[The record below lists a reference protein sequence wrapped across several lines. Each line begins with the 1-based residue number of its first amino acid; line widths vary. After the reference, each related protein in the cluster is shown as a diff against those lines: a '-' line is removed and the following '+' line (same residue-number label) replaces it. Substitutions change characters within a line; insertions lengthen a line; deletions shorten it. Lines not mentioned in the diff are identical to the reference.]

1 MSTYHGLH
9 RSFCSCDLQPLGI
22 ALRFTLEARPSKNV
36 RPSKQAARL
45 VSRLLSSIHRR
56 SASKRQL
63 EIGSSWLF
71 TSFSHALQQ
80 LTASRS
86 STRFSKQLR
95 FDFGT
100 LQRNPR
106 RAVQPVPSEA
116 SRHEKF
122 SPGSPGRERYP
133 TAPRVHVGR
142 QAPLL
147 ALVGTIRKRA
157 DHGGNRSQQRRGSD
171 AKSRGVQRRRS
182 SWEASGGEC
191 AYSLREHSA

>member
-1 MSTYHGLH
+1 MSTSHGLH
-9 RSFCSCDLQPLGI
+9 RSFWCCALQPLGI

-63 EIGSSWLF
+63 EIGSSWLL
-71 TSFSHALQQ
+71 TRFSQALQQ

-95 FDFGT
+95 FDFGP

-116 SRHEKF
+116 SRHERF
-122 SPGSPGRERYP
+122 SPVSPGLERYP
-133 TAPRVHVGR
+133 TVARDHGGSGESLPAV
-142 QAPLL
+142 
-147 ALVGTIRKRA
+147 VGTIPKPP
-157 DHGGNRSQQRRGSD
+157 DHARTPHQPPP
-171 AKSRGVQRRRS
+171 VS
-182 SWEASGGEC
+182 S
-191 AYSLREHSA
+191 